1 MFRYPFVNLSFHCIL
16 LSKITPD
23 TRLHPP
29 HPACTLFL
37 MSSLHHFILFVAAL
51 TFSFTN
57 PLHFMIYLLSS
68 IRLSQTLI
76 FYTYRFLK
84 VLHLPNT
91 VTSLVSEFQFLSLN
105 YSSLLA
111 RSFQLDLS
119 TRPLVSS
126 LMSRFLFFHICHTYM
141 LRIKEHQINVNIRQR

>member
-1 MFRYPFVNLSFHCIL
+1 MFKQKCKLYYYLIFFFWLLLLEVATADLSLSPASFSDIPTLRMSSFTTYMNRLCGQLFNSARPSVFSSFFFLSVCVQTTHHNKFRYPFVNLSFHCIL

-57 PLHFMIYLLSS
+57 PLHFMIY
-68 IRLSQTLI
+68 
-76 FYTYRFLK
+76 
-84 VLHLPNT
+84 
-91 VTSLVSEFQFLSLN
+91 
-105 YSSLLA
+105 
-111 RSFQLDLS
+111 
-119 TRPLVSS
+119 
-126 LMSRFLFFHICHTYM
+126 
-141 LRIKEHQINVNIRQR
+141 

>member
-1 MFRYPFVNLSFHCIL
+1 MSSFTTYMNRLCGQLFNSARPSVFSSFFFLSVCVQTTHHNKFRYPFVNLSFHCIL

-57 PLHFMIYLLSS
+57 PLHLSS
-68 IRLSQTLI
+68 IRLSQTPI

-91 VTSLVSEFQFLSLN
+91 VTSLVSEF
-105 YSSLLA
+105 
-111 RSFQLDLS
+111 
-119 TRPLVSS
+119 
-126 LMSRFLFFHICHTYM
+126 
-141 LRIKEHQINVNIRQR
+141 